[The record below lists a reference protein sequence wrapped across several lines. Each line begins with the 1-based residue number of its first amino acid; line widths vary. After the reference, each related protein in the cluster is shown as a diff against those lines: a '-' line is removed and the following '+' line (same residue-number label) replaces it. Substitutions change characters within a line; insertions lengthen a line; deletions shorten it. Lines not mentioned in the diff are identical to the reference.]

1 MKHKLLVLSS
11 LFFAFI
17 GSGYAQNED
26 NDSDESD
33 YPQPTE
39 DIAGFFDDGTKS
51 MASNAIKLDVYN
63 SLIGAAF
70 VTYERKVNP
79 NISIEGGLGL
89 SYSTFSALSLATLDF
104 GEIDPSKSL
113 IYGIGFKYFKNQGAI
128 DFGGYKG
135 ALVLHKNYYMTD
147 PFDSTVTQTATN
159 SVLFQQGFQ
168 IIKAK
173 FLLLELG
180 YNVGLGFTKVKEG
193 DLNGIIAPVFIDGN
207 LILKLGILI

>member
-1 MKHKLLVLSS
+1 MKRKLLVLSS
-11 LFFAFI
+11 LFFAI
-17 GSGYAQNED
+17 LTAGYAQNNE
-26 NDSDESD
+26 NDSEETD
-33 YPQPTE
+33 YPQPTD
-39 DIAGFFDDGTKS
+39 DIAEFFDDGTKS

-70 VTYERKVNP
+70 VSYERKLKP

-89 SYSTFSALSLATLDF
+89 SYSTFSAFALGFSEF

-113 IYGIGFKYFKNQGAI
+113 ILGVGCKFFKDQGAI

-135 ALVLHKNYYMTD
+135 VLLMRKNYFMTNPTD
-147 PFDSTVTQTATN
+147 NTVTQVGAN

-168 IIKAK
+168 ILKAK
-173 FLLLELG
+173 RFLLELG
-180 YNVGLGFTKVKEG
+180 YNIGFGFTNVKEG
-193 DLNGIIAPVFIDGN
+193 DPEGYIDPSFIDGA